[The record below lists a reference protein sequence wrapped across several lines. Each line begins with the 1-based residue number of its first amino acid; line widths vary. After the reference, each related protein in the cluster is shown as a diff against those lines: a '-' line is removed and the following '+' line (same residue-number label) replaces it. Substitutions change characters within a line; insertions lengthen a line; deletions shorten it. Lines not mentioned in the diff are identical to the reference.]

1 MNEIILSKRLLIGE
15 VYIMASNNNTT
26 LIGQMMKPEVRTTK
40 TGKIVAK
47 ARMVVK
53 TYGKDD
59 DNDMWISVNMWE
71 NLAQNT
77 NYSFP
82 DDAKTIRVMVSGRL
96 QEEKWT
102 GKDGNE
108 RKELVLTADQIAICL
123 DYQTVG
129 GVTYQAKDTPSS
141 AYSSNTEMAKDFLGA
156 TEKPATPVARTDYAD
171 GEAPF

>member
-1 MNEIILSKRLLIGE
+1 MSEKILSQRILRGE
-15 VYIMASNNNTT
+15 VYIMASNNNTI

-47 ARMVVK
+47 ARMVIK

-108 RKELVLTADQIAICL
+108 RKELVLTADQVAVCL

-129 GVTYQAKDTPSS
+129 GVNYSGDGQNANTGNFQS
-141 AYSSNTEMAKDFLGA
+141 ANSNPM
-156 TEKPATPVARTDYAD
+156 PQQPVARPMNEIAEGD
-171 GEAPF
+171 APF